1 MKRKILIAA
10 LFMTLTGCA
19 TFESTMTFSPDGTRT
34 YTVKESGALGLNRTG
49 NFRTEDEWLDGDNAL
64 HEMSVSR
71 NIEEN
76 TDNQLQMM
84 LLIRDLAIQAGKA
97 GAGVP

>member
-1 MKRKILIAA
+1 MLKTALVAIA
-10 LFMTLTGCA
+10 FMMLSGCA

-49 NFRTEDEWLDGDNAL
+49 NFRTADEWLDGDNSL
-64 HEMSVSR
+64 HEVSVSR
-71 NIEEN
+71 NVKEN

-84 LLIRDLAIQAGKA
+84 MLIRDLGIQAGKA
-97 GAGVP
+97 AAGAP